1 MTVFFEASNMPSR
14 RNRNRKSLQWLSGSE
29 HDESVQPSKGPSLSE
44 TFAQRFTLAST
55 VCASCFNTVVWGGLM
70 KRMSSLLTES
80 AVLASLW
87 LTLTI
92 AFGSLAVAQGK
103 MRIGTWE
110 LNLEKSTFSPGP
122 APRRQTLTFEQKGAQ
137 WMALIQGTDAS
148 GNPINVDANNLMITF
163 DGRDHSTP
171 TTDYETTAW
180 KAVDDYKYLVTR
192 KKAGKVVMT
201 STNVLSTDGKTMTI
215 TTIGQ
220 NAVGQPIHNVRVY
233 DKK

>member
-1 MTVFFEASNMPSR
+1 MDIPDLVGVSR
-14 RNRNRKSLQWLSGSE
+14 PDAVLHLRPAVHARFKRLCFVLQYSRLG
-29 HDESVQPSKGPSLSE
+29 D
-44 TFAQRFTLAST
+44 
-55 VCASCFNTVVWGGLM
+55 LM
-70 KRMSSLLTES
+70 KRMSSSLAES
-80 AVLASLW
+80 AVLTSLS

-92 AFGSLAVAQGK
+92 ALGSPALAQGK
-103 MRIGTWE
+103 MRTGTWE

-122 APRRQTLTFEQKGAQ
+122 APRRQTLTFEQKGPQ

-171 TTDYETTAW
+171 TADYETTAW
-180 KAVDDYKYLVTR
+180 KAVDDNKYLVTR

-201 STNVLSTDGKTMTI
+201 STNILSADGKTMTI

-220 NAVGQPIHNVRVY
+220 NAAGQPVHNIRVY